1 MINFNYRVT
10 GIGWLGFLITLTI
23 LLTLNKCGASA
34 SQIIEKKTEIHNYY
48 DSSVKVVPLKYS
60 VPGTPIFVP
69 VPSDVDTAKI
79 LALYFS
85 KNPYARVFSNDTV
98 TISLYDT
105 ISQNKFKHPGLA
117 KYNWHLPIKTV
128 ESTTVTV
135 ESPKKIQVL
144 AGGHVNF
151 NQNIFMNW
159 GPDIY
164 LQTKR
169 GQLFGL
175 GYNVPYKTN
184 PQSISIKAALNLNDA
199 FRNKK
204 K

>member
-1 MINFNYRVT
+1 MKNFNYILS
-10 GIGWLGFLITLTI
+10 GIGWLGFIITLTI
-23 LLTLNKCGASA
+23 LITLNKCNPDSQ
-34 SQIIEKKTEIHNYY
+34 QIIEKKTEIHNYY
-48 DSSVKVVPLKYS
+48 DSSIKVVPLKYS

-69 VPSDVDTAKI
+69 VPSDIDTAKI

-85 KNPYARVFSNDTV
+85 KLPYSRLFEDTCIIA
-98 TISLYDT
+98 TIVDT
-105 ISQNKFKHPGLA
+105 ISQNKLLGPG
-117 KYNWHLPIKTV
+117 KFSYKWIKPIKTV

-135 ESPKKIQVL
+135 ESPKKVQLL
-144 AGGHVNF
+144 AGAHVDF
-151 NQNIFMNW
+151 NKSLFQEW
-159 GPDIY
+159 GPDFY

-175 GYNVPYKTN
+175 GYNIKQ
-184 PQSISIKAALNLNDA
+184 QSISFKAAINLNDA